1 MSPRKMASAHR
12 LTTGRAFSNNVEG
25 IKALCMAGCSP
36 TDVNI
41 LGYSP
46 FRVAASVGRVDAM
59 RALLPYTPK
68 EEIDLA
74 LHAAMLQGGGSA
86 EVAVVSPT
94 RSEPKPAIPK
104 PCILTP
110 RGPNKAQNLPKIQ
123 RRFEA
128 RTAAR
133 NSPEKVLYADFQKLQ
148 NQRTCPPNLNRP
160 RPQIL
165 PTLIGK
171 L

>member
-1 MSPRKMASAHR
+1 MKALRVLISSRADVTSKDGFGASPHHWA
-12 LTTGRAFSNNVEG
+12 AFSNNVEG

-104 PCILTP
+104 PCILTL
-110 RGPNKAQNLPKIQ
+110 RGPHKAPNLPNIQ

-133 NSPEKVLYADFQKLQ
+133 NSPEKVLYADFK
-148 NQRTCPPNLNRP
+148 RRKI
-160 RPQIL
+160 RGRVH
-165 PTLIGK
+165 LI
-171 L
+171 